1 MAFGNTRKNR
11 FFQLFACR
19 AVTHG
24 GQSEK
29 GEKGEKK
36 YLLTSVN
43 FVGIIGIL
51 KAMFMALKCCG
62 FPGIL
67 EGGKYTRV

>member
-1 MAFGNTRKNR
+1 MAFGNTEKNR
-11 FFQLFACR
+11 FFQLFVCR
-19 AVTHG
+19 VVTHA
-24 GQSEK
+24 GQS
-29 GEKGEKK
+29 EKGEKK

-43 FVGIIGIL
+43 FVGIIGML

-62 FPGIL
+62 IPGIL